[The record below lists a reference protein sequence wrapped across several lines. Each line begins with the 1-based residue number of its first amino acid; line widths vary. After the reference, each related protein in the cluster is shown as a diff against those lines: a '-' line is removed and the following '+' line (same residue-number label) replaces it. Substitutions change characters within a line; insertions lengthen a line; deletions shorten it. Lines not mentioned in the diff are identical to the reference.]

1 TAEVLR
7 YVVELE
13 ERCGELAG
21 VVATEAVLAR
31 IDASDDLSQ
40 CRALKAAITLGA
52 YDDAWAIAGRA
63 ATTSPSA
70 SMLLLR
76 ARLALHRGELDAAE
90 RLTREASTHPNA
102 AATRGELFHMRGLV
116 DFYRGRIKDAE
127 RRLRRASRLVEP
139 KADPVGAASIA
150 TSRGLA
156 AHKSGKLSRALL
168 HYRRAYRLSRAAGD
182 VTRLPARLL
191 NLGTAAQDAG
201 RLAAAHAHYQEAATL
216 AARVGSDRDRVRVG
230 FNIANL
236 AIQIGA
242 LDSAARWLK
251 LTTPLAAER
260 GMRVEVARLHLLD
273 AEIGIANESFDH
285 ARAALARFAEFRGE
299 RDGQM
304 ARHAALVHA
313 KLALLEGDVLH
324 ARLAVSDLDLTD
336 AEAALVAAR
345 IEACDRGAPPGRAVE
360 LATRAMRGSPLLDWQ
375 VALVQAELA
384 ERAGDDLG
392 LDDAVAV
399 ARVNFRRALAA
410 LPREHIGDYQRVP
423 ANAREVARLSS
434 LWAKARGSGASS
446 LLERVLRINRKL
458 NECADLD
465 ELLGAILDEVS
476 ALTASERSLALVKR
490 EGGMAVLAQRAIAN
504 GSDTDFSRGIA
515 EQVIASGRSIVTSDA
530 MADERF
536 MEQRSVR
543 DLRMRSIACV
553 PLLIDGAPRGA
564 IYLDHRARADVFSV
578 DALSVLTAFAE
589 QAALALKSAEL
600 RLALLDERRQLEVA
614 RSNLANENEALHSSL
629 SRTSEELARTKLHL
643 AAGSDDDGLRAKF
656 SQIVA
661 RSRGMLDVLDKV
673 QRFASVPL
681 PIFVH
686 GESGAGKELVARAL
700 HTHSPRVEGPFV
712 ALNCAA
718 IPNELLESELFGV
731 RRGAFTGALNDRE
744 GLFRVADGGT
754 LFLDEVG
761 DMGSPMQTKLLRVL
775 EEGTF
780 RAVGATDEQ
789 QTDVRIVCA
798 SHRSLSALVAAG
810 RFREDLY
817 YRLAG
822 ALIEI
827 PPLRDRADDIP
838 ELVRVLLIRAAK
850 EFGIA
855 VPKVKRDVL
864 DALQSYAW
872 PGNVREL
879 DNELRRAL
887 ALADDELRVG
897 HFSKSVRAALRG
909 LSMSAAKSKRY
920 RDAVATFEKSFL
932 AEALAAN
939 DNDPSRA
946 ARAIGI
952 SRSGIYAKLKQHR
965 LVNDA

>member
-1 TAEVLR
+1 MLR
-7 YVVELE
+7 YAAELD
-13 ERCGELAG
+13 ERCGELAA
-21 VVATEAVLAR
+21 VIATEAVLAR
-31 IDASDDLSQ
+31 IGASDDATR
-40 CRALKAAITLGA
+40 CRALKAAITQGA
-52 YDDAWAIAGRA
+52 YDAAADIASRA
-63 ATTSPSA
+63 STSTQSA

-90 RLTREASTHPNA
+90 RLAAEASRQPEVSA
-102 AATRGELFHMRGLV
+102 VRADLFHMRGLV
-116 DFYRGRIKDAE
+116 DFYRGRAKDAE
-127 RRLRRASRLVEP
+127 RRLRRASRMVDVA
-139 KADPVGAASIA
+139 ADPANAASIA

-156 AHKSGKLSRALL
+156 AHKSGQLARALAC
-168 HYRRAYRLSRAAGD
+168 YSRAYRLSRAAGD

-191 NLGTAAQDAG
+191 NLGTAAQDAA
-201 RLAAAHAHYQEAATL
+201 RLAEAQAHYRDAATM

-230 FNIANL
+230 FNVANL
-236 AIQIGA
+236 ALQLGA
-242 LDSAARWLK
+242 LEAAARWIK
-251 LTTPLAAER
+251 LTTPLAGER

-273 AEIGIANESFDH
+273 AEIGLASESVSH
-285 ARAALARFAEFRGE
+285 VRSALARFADFRGE
-299 RDGQM
+299 RDRQM
-304 ARHAALVHA
+304 TRHAALVHA

-324 ARLAVSDLDLTD
+324 ARLAVSELDLGD
-336 AEAALVAAR
+336 AEEALVAAR
-345 IEACDRGAPPGRAVE
+345 IELADHGATPGRAAE
-360 LATRAMRGSPLLDWQ
+360 LAARAGDGSPLIAWQ
-375 VALVQAELA
+375 VALLHAELA
-384 ERAGDDLG
+384 ERAGDDVG
-392 LDDAVAV
+392 LDDAVAA
-399 ARVNFRRALAA
+399 ARVALKRALAVVPA
-410 LPREHIGDYQRVP
+410 EHVADYQRVP
-423 ANAREVARLSS
+423 ANARQLARLSS

-446 LLERVLRINRKL
+446 MLERVLRINRKL
-458 NECADLD
+458 NECVDLD

-490 EGGMAVLAQRAIAN
+490 ESGVAVLAQRALTSA
-504 GSDTDFSRGIA
+504 TDAEFSRGIA
-515 EQVIASGRSIVTSDA
+515 EQVMASGKSVVTSDA

-553 PLLIDGAPRGA
+553 PLIIDGSPRGA
-564 IYLDHRARADVFSV
+564 IYLDHRARADVFSI
-578 DALSVLTAFAE
+578 DAVSVLTAFAE
-589 QAALALKSAEL
+589 QAALALKNAEL
-600 RLALLDERRQLEVA
+600 RLALLEERRSLEVA
-614 RSNLANENEALHSSL
+614 RSNLASENEALHSTL

-643 AAGSDDDGLRAKF
+643 AGSDDDALRAKF

-661 RSRGMLDVLDKV
+661 RSRGMLEVLDKV

-700 HTHSPRVEGPFV
+700 HTHSPRADGPFV

-731 RRGAFTGALNDRE
+731 RRGAFTGAVNDRQ

-780 RAVGATDEQ
+780 RSVGATDEQ
-789 QTDVRIVCA
+789 RTDVRIVCA
-798 SHRSLSALVAAG
+798 SHKSLTDLVTAG

-838 ELVRVLLIRAAK
+838 ELVRVLLAHAAK

-887 ALADDELRVG
+887 ALADDELRLG
-897 HFSKSVRAALRG
+897 HFSKSVRSASRG
-909 LSMSAAKSKRY
+909 LAMSAARSKRY
-920 RDAVATFEKSFL
+920 RDAVASFEKSFL

-965 LVNDA
+965 LVNDR